1 MISSD
6 VQVTN
11 TFKYL
16 CKLINQGFKDILI
29 NMVEDKEL
37 RDILEITLNDDPASR
52 WSIEDL

>member
-37 RDILEITLNDDPASR
+37 RDILEITLNDNPASR

>member
-37 RDILEITLNDDPASR
+37 RDILEITLNDNPASR
-52 WSIEDL
+52 WSIEDF